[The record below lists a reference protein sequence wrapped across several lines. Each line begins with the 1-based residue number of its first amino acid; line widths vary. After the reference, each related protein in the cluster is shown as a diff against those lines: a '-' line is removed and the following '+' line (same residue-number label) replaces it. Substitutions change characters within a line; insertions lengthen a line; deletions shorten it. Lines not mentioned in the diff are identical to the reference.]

1 MPTILCIESG
11 TDVCSVAL
19 TKNGKLLSLRESTQ
33 GREHASKLA
42 VYVDDILKNN
52 DIEVEDLDA
61 VALSEGPGSYT
72 GLRIGTS
79 LAKGMCFAC
88 NKPLVA
94 VGSLRSMAEVAMED
108 FEAGLLA
115 DIDLAD
121 YLLCPMID
129 ARRMEVYTQLFDSQ
143 MNALT
148 EVSAAIVDQDLFSEL
163 RASTGK
169 KLLIFG
175 DGSQKCEQV
184 LDADIFTRIEVVPSA
199 RGLIRP
205 ANLAVKN
212 SDFEDVAYFEPF
224 YLKDFIIKKSNKKI
238 F

>member
-52 DIEVEDLDA
+52 DMDVEDLDA
-61 VALSEGPGSYT
+61 IALSEGPGSYT

-79 LAKGMCFAC
+79 LAKGLCFAC
-88 NKPLVA
+88 DKKLIA

-108 FEAGLLA
+108 FEAGLLG
-115 DIDLAD
+115 DIDPKD

-129 ARRMEVYTQLFDSQ
+129 ARRMEVYTQLFDSE

-148 EVSAAIVDQDLFSEL
+148 EVSATIVDEDFFSEICKT
-163 RASTGK
+163 TGK

-184 LDADIFTRIEVVPSA
+184 LSADIFTRIEVIPSA

-205 ANLAVKN
+205 ANIAIKN
-212 SDFEDVAYFEPF
+212 TDFKDVAYFEPF

>member
-1 MPTILCIESG
+1 MQTILCIESG

-19 TKNGKLLSLRESTQ
+19 SKDGKLISLRESTQ
-33 GREHASKLA
+33 GRQHASNLA
-42 VYVDDILKNN
+42 LYVDEILESNN
-52 DIEVEDLDA
+52 IKAEDLDA

-79 LAKGMCFAC
+79 LAKGLCFATDK
-88 NKPLVA
+88 NLVA
-94 VGSLRSMAEVAMED
+94 VGSLLSMAAVAMED
-108 FEAGLLA
+108 FEAGLLG
-115 DIDLAD
+115 DVDPSE

-143 MNALT
+143 MNPLT
-148 EVSAAIVDQDLFSEL
+148 EVEAIVVDENLFSDIREK
-163 RASTGK
+163 TGK

-175 DGSQKCEQV
+175 DGAQKCEEV
-184 LDADIFTRIEVVPSA
+184 IPSDIFTRIEVIPSA
-199 RGLIRP
+199 RGLIS
-205 ANLAVKN
+205 AASKAIEN
-212 SDFEDVAYFEPF
+212 SDFKDVAYFEPF